1 MVSDTNVPRTLC
13 PGGIPGRVPTLPY
26 TAHRSG
32 IGPAERRGWWSARY
46 RAADD
51 ETITP
56 AHEPCAHNRPGQRAG
71 AVIPDLFSI
80 GPFTLHS
87 FGLMVALGLIVSAY
101 FLSRDLA
108 SRGRD
113 PALAWELAIAAGVGG
128 FIGARIDYL
137 IQNGGGSLFS
147 STGLVWYGGVIG
159 GAISVWLVAAWRK
172 LPIGVVANAMGP
184 ALALGYAIGR
194 IGCQLSGDGDYGS
207 ASSLPWA
214 MSYPEGEV
222 PTTELVHPTPIYET
236 TAMLVAFYVL
246 WRLRSRFDRPWA
258 LFGVWCVFAGVERFL
273 IEFVRR
279 NEPVAAGLTT
289 AQLISIGLVTLGA
302 VLMWTRRSTPNGRT
316 VTT

>member
-1 MVSDTNVPRTLC
+1 M
-13 PGGIPGRVPTLPY
+13 
-26 TAHRSG
+26 
-32 IGPAERRGWWSARY
+32 
-46 RAADD
+46 
-51 ETITP
+51 
-56 AHEPCAHNRPGQRAG
+56 
-71 AVIPDLFSI
+71 IPDLFSI

-87 FGLMVALGLIVSAY
+87 FGLLVALGLIVSAY

-128 FIGARIDYL
+128 FVGARIDYL

-159 GAISVWLVAAWRK
+159 GAIGVWLVTVWRK
-172 LPIGVVANAMGP
+172 IPLGVVANTMAP

-222 PTTELVHPTPIYET
+222 PTTELVHPTPIYESL
-236 TAMLVAFYVL
+236 AMLVAFYAL
-246 WRLRSRFDRPWA
+246 WRLRDRFDRPWA

-279 NEPVAAGLTT
+279 NDSVAAGLTT
-289 AQLISIGLVTLGA
+289 AQLISIGLVVLGA
-302 VLMWTRRSTPNGRT
+302 VIVRARSKPTSRAAT
-316 VTT
+316 A